1 TSSHRWKASKR
12 IPIFNVR
19 SLRLSLSPPHYS
31 CFLSLFFSLPPTFF
45 LFFTHSLHC
54 PQINTHT
61 PEPHTQ
67 PHTHQ
72 TQTPITHTPDTTS
85 LIYTHTLDTTPLIH
99 TPDTTPLIHT
109 HTHTHTHTHIHT
121 HTHTPFG

>member
-54 PQINTHT
+54 PQIHTHT
-61 PEPHTQ
+61 HVSAHTH
-67 PHTHQ
+67 PHTH
-72 TQTPITHTPDTTS
+72 THKLT
-85 LIYTHTLDTTPLIH
+85 Y
-99 TPDTTPLIHT
+99 T
-109 HTHTHTHTHIHT
+109 HTHTHTHKHTYTHT
-121 HTHTPFG
+121 HTHKHTRLHV